1 MGQAS
6 ALTFQVEN
14 PLGAV
19 YSEELASLEEPSQ
32 LHLG

>member
-14 PLGAV
+14 PLGAI
-19 YSEELASLEEPSQ
+19 YSEELASLKDPSQ